1 MFNVS
6 FIGTCMK
13 RDSTLKLTSRS
24 VGCNRIFWI
33 FCMKS
38 VELVMCDSNFPVRD
52 CSVCARKR
60 DKLSG
65 SVCANNRSEWD
76 CLVLLVVRIVLMGE
90 DM

>member
-24 VGCNRIFWI
+24 VGRNRIFWI

-38 VELVMCDSNFPVRD
+38 VELVM
-52 CSVCARKR
+52 
-60 DKLSG
+60 L
-65 SVCANNRSEWD
+65 
-76 CLVLLVVRIVLMGE
+76 
-90 DM
+90 